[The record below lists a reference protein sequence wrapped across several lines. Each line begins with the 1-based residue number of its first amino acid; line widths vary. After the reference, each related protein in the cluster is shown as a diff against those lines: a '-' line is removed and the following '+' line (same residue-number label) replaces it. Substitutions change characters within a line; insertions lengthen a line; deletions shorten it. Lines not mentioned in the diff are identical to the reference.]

1 MKPSASLSYRDVKA
15 EILNR
20 VRAGLWPL
28 GEIIPGEE
36 ALAAEFGC
44 ARVTVNRALREL
56 ASEGVVERK
65 RRAGTRVV
73 QGRRRA
79 ARIEIPLIRTQIEE
93 RGAVYRYVLL
103 SHEILVAPETA
114 RARLSI
120 EPDTEALHLR
130 CLHFADGSPYQLEDR
145 WINLDAVPDARL
157 ENFEQIG
164 PNEWLVRE
172 KPLSEAEH
180 TFLAANAGEDEA
192 TLLGLELHDALFV
205 IERRTWLADQT
216 ITWVRL
222 FHPGASFRMTSRS

>member
-1 MKPSASLSYRDVKA
+1 MRSYRDVKA
-15 EILNR
+15 EILDR
-20 VRAGLWPL
+20 VRAGLWPV
-28 GEIIPGEE
+28 GATIPGEA

-56 ASEGVVERK
+56 AAEGVVERK
-65 RRAGTRVV
+65 RRAGTRIV

-79 ARIEIPLIRTQIEE
+79 ARIDIPLIRTQIEE
-93 RGAVYRYVLL
+93 RGASYRYVLL
-103 SHEILVAPETA
+103 SREIVTAPETA

-120 EPDTEALHLR
+120 DPGRQALHLR

-145 WINLDAVPDARL
+145 WINLDAVPAAR
-157 ENFEQIG
+157 EEDFETIG

-180 TFLAANAGEDEA
+180 IFLAANAGADEA
-192 TLLGLELHDALFV
+192 ALLGVALHDAVFV
-205 IERRTWLADQT
+205 IERRTWLAEQT

-222 FHPGASFRMTSRS
+222 VHPGAAFRMTSRD

>member
-1 MKPSASLSYRDVKA
+1 VTPSASLSYRDVKA

-28 GEIIPGEE
+28 GEVIPGEE

-65 RRAGTRVV
+65 RKAGTRVV

-79 ARIEIPLIRTQIEE
+79 ARIEIPLIRMQIEE
-93 RGAVYRYVLL
+93 RGAAYRYVLL

-120 EPDTEALHLR
+120 EPGMEALHLR

-145 WINLDAVPDARL
+145 WINLDAVPGAWM
-157 ENFEQIG
+157 ESFEKIG

-180 TFLAANAGEDEA
+180 TFLATNAGEDEA
-192 TLLGLELHDALFV
+192 ALLGLASHDALFV

-216 ITWVRL
+216 ITWVKL
-222 FHPGASFRMTSRS
+222 IHPGASFRMTSRS

>member
-1 MKPSASLSYRDVKA
+1 MTNLPSRSYRDVKV

-20 VRAGLWPL
+20 VRAGQWPL
-28 GEIIPGEE
+28 GEIIPGEQ
-36 ALAAEFGC
+36 ALAVEFGC

-56 ASEGVVERK
+56 AEEGVVERK
-65 RRAGTRVV
+65 RKAGTRVV

-93 RGAVYRYVLL
+93 RGAAYRFVLL
-103 SHEILVAPETA
+103 SREILIAPETA

-120 EPDTEALHLR
+120 EPGTEALHLR
-130 CLHFADGSPYQLEDR
+130 CVHFADGSPYQLEDR
-145 WINLDAVPDARL
+145 WINLDAVPSARL
-157 ENFEQIG
+157 ESFEQIG

-192 TLLGLELHDALFV
+192 ALLGTARRDALFV

-222 FHPGASFRMTSRS
+222 IHPGASFRMTSRS

>member
-1 MKPSASLSYRDVKA
+1 MTPSASLSYRDVKA

-65 RRAGTRVV
+65 RKAGTRVV

-93 RGAVYRYVLL
+93 RGGAYRYVLL
-103 SHEILVAPETA
+103 SREMLAAPETA

-120 EPDTEALHLR
+120 EPGTEALHLR

-145 WINLDAVPDARL
+145 WINLDAVPSARM
-157 ENFEQIG
+157 ESFEKIG

-180 TFLAANAGEDEA
+180 IFLAANAGEDEA
-192 TLLGLELHDALFV
+192 ALLGLASHDALFV

-222 FHPGASFRMTSRS
+222 IHPGTSFRMTSQS

>member
-1 MKPSASLSYRDVKA
+1 MTPPALLSYRDVKA
-15 EILNR
+15 EVLNR

-36 ALAAEFGC
+36 ALAVEFGC

-93 RGAVYRYVLL
+93 RGAAYRYALL

-120 EPDTEALHLR
+120 KPGAEALHLR

-145 WINLDAVPDARL
+145 WINLDAVPSARM
-157 ENFEQIG
+157 ESFEQIG
-164 PNEWLVRE
+164 PNEWLIRE
-172 KPLSEAEH
+172 KPLSDAEH

-192 TLLGLELHDALFV
+192 ALLGLALHDALFV

-222 FHPGASFRMTSRS
+222 IHPGASFRMTSRS

>member
-1 MKPSASLSYRDVKA
+1 MTISPSLSYRDVKA
-15 EILNR
+15 EILDR
-20 VRAGLWPL
+20 VRTGLWPL

-36 ALAAEFGC
+36 ALATEFGC

-56 ASEGVVERK
+56 AAEGVVERK

-79 ARIEIPLIRTQIEE
+79 ARIDIPLIRTQIEE
-93 RGAVYRYVLL
+93 RGAAYRYVLL
-103 SHEILVAPETA
+103 SREILVAPETA

-120 EPDTEALHLR
+120 EPGTEALHLR

-145 WINLDAVPDARL
+145 WINLDTVPGARM
-157 ENFEQIG
+157 ESFEQIG
-164 PNEWLVRE
+164 PNEWLVFE

-192 TLLGLELHDALFV
+192 ALLGTALRDALFV

-222 FHPGASFRMTSRS
+222 IHPGASFRMTSRS

>member
-1 MKPSASLSYRDVKA
+1 MTLSSSRSYRDIKA
-15 EILNR
+15 AILER
-20 VRAGLWPL
+20 VRAGQWPL
-28 GEIIPGEE
+28 DEIIPGEE

-56 ASEGVVERK
+56 AAEGVVERK
-65 RRAGTRVV
+65 RRAGTRIV

-93 RGAVYRYVLL
+93 RGSTYRYALL
-103 SHEILVAPETA
+103 SREIIVAPETA
-114 RARLSI
+114 RSRLSI
-120 EPDTEALHLR
+120 EPGTEALHLR

-145 WINLDAVPDARL
+145 WINLDAVPGARL
-157 ENFEQIG
+157 ESFERIG

-180 TFLAANAGEDEA
+180 TFLAANAGKDEA
-192 TLLGLELHDALFV
+192 ALLGLASHDALFV

-222 FHPGASFRMTSRS
+222 IHPGASFRMTSRS

>member
-1 MKPSASLSYRDVKA
+1 MTVSPSRSYRDIKV
-15 EILNR
+15 EILDR
-20 VRAGLWPL
+20 VRTGLWPL
-28 GEIIPGEE
+28 GGIIPGEE

-56 ASEGVVERK
+56 AAEGVVERK

-73 QGRRRA
+73 QGHRRA
-79 ARIEIPLIRTQIEE
+79 ARIDIPLIRTQIEA
-93 RGAVYRYVLL
+93 RGSTYRYVLL
-103 SHEILVAPETA
+103 SREILTAPETV
-114 RARLSI
+114 RAQLSL
-120 EPDTEALHLR
+120 EPGTEALHLR
-130 CLHFADGSPYQLEDR
+130 CLHFSDGSPYQLEDR
-145 WINLDAVPDARL
+145 WINLSAVPSARP
-157 ENFEQIG
+157 ESFEQIS

-192 TLLGLELHDALFV
+192 TLLGLALNDALFV

-222 FHPGASFRMTSRS
+222 IHPGASFRMTSRS